1 MIHKMEREPKRGI
14 PARPAKVNA
23 AEDIIERIVSV
34 SIFHDFVDRN
44 LDRICIFPNIFD
56 CLKKVAF

>member
-23 AEDIIERIVSV
+23 AEDIIERIVS
-34 SIFHDFVDRN
+34 IFTESFMTLTEILQSCN
-44 LDRICIFPNIFD
+44 LDFQKF
-56 CLKKVAF
+56 LTV